1 MFGWD
6 KEVQQALQCISMV
19 TFLNGAKE
27 LAENSRSG
35 SLKWRE
41 KRRQGALNGPVQR
54 GRVLIWRERGLF
66 VRFNNCI
73 LCMKKYPG
81 LHNMIYDTA
90 VIVHYP

>member
-1 MFGWD
+1 MHALEDMFGWD

-35 SLKWRE
+35 SLKRRE

-54 GRVLIWRERGLF
+54 GRVLRWRKREVYL
-66 VRFNNCI
+66 
-73 LCMKKYPG
+73 
-81 LHNMIYDTA
+81 
-90 VIVHYP
+90 